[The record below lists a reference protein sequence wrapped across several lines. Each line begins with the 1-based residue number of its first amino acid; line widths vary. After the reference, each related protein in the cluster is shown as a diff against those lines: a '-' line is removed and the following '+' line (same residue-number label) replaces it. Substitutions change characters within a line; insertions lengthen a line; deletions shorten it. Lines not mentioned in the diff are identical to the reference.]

1 MSAPQVQV
9 HPDEDSLARAIA
21 AQLADRLAA
30 AIAARG
36 SASVVLTG
44 GGIGTRL
51 LAELAQA
58 PPRDLVDWA
67 RLDVWWGDE
76 RFVPSGD
83 PERNEAGA
91 RDALLDHVPVHPGR
105 VHPMDPSD
113 GPDGDNPEAAAAQY
127 AAELEA
133 DAEGGL
139 VPSFDVLLLGIG
151 PEGHVASLFPGQP
164 AVYETERSVVP
175 VYDSPKPPPT
185 RLTLTFPAIRAARE
199 VWIVASGPEKAE
211 AVARALADSDP
222 AQVPA
227 AGARGRELTLFLIDE
242 AAAAKLPA
250 ESGPG

>member
-151 PEGHVASLFPGQP
+151 PEGHVAS
-164 AVYETERSVVP
+164 
-175 VYDSPKPPPT
+175 
-185 RLTLTFPAIRAARE
+185 
-199 VWIVASGPEKAE
+199 GPEKAE